1 MSDKADGSSPSS
13 APSPTLLELFFGFA
27 RISISGFG
35 GVLAWSRRLLVDEK
49 RWMSPAEFN
58 ELYALCQFLPGA
70 NVVSLSVMF
79 GARRHG
85 AKGAVIA
92 FLGLVGP
99 GATLMLVV
107 GTLYSHYG
115 GLPHLSGMLAG
126 LAAGAAG
133 LIIGTAARMG
143 EPLLR
148 QPPKAAHVMAAATF
162 IAIGILHVSL
172 PWALALLI
180 PTSIGLA
187 WFGKI

>member
-1 MSDKADGSSPSS
+1 MRVLRMSDKADGSSPSS

-35 GVLAWSRRLLVDEK
+35 GVLAWPRRLLVDEK

-85 AKGAVIA
+85 AKGAVVA

-143 EPLLR
+143 EALPR
-148 QPPKAAHVMAAATF
+148 QAPKAAHVNGAAPL
-162 IAIGILHVSL
+162 IAIGTLYCLVARARAFL
-172 PWALALLI
+172 
-180 PTSIGLA
+180 
-187 WFGKI
+187 